1 MARKRTRGN
10 RQGTLYRRNAAGCWI
25 AAWYDHDGKRRE
37 RSTHTTDKAAAE
49 RILRK
54 RVTDAA
60 LRRDGVIDAR
70 AEAVSD
76 KARRPIG
83 EHLTDWRAVLVA
95 KGNGVKRVKMAFGRV
110 RRMLDDCG
118 FDTLAVVD
126 PAAVTQAIR
135 RMQDADAAPRTINGY
150 LQAFKQFIRWA
161 VAEGR
166 LAVNPLASVSMVKV
180 IGQRLNRRPLSPDE
194 LGWLVEVTAGGSPY
208 KRMSGLDRAMLYR
221 LATGT
226 GFRAAELASLRSASF
241 DLDADPPAITVK
253 AAYSKRRRDDR
264 QPIRPDLADEL
275 RPWLAE
281 RPVDTRVLD
290 LPDKLPPM
298 LRADLRQALARWI
311 RSTMDRAERRE
322 RRDSG
327 FLRDRDSEGRVV
339 DFHALRATFI
349 TMLVKSGASVKEA
362 QELARHSDPKLTMN
376 VYTKLGV
383 HDLAGALDRLPTATT
398 ERPGRDTLRAT
409 GTDVAAGI
417 DHSSRH
423 SSSNANQ
430 CDQARLCA
438 ASTDHDDHDPIP
450 VDAGK
455 SSYGAGIRD
464 GTRPSAALCTKA
476 TRETRT
482 RDLSFTKAPL
492 YQLS

>member
-1 MARKRTRGN
+1 MAGKRRRGN
-10 RQGTLYRRNAAGCWI
+10 GQGTLYRRTDRGPWI
-25 AAWYDHDGKRRE
+25 AAWYDHNGKRIE
-37 RSTHTTDKAAAE
+37 RSTRTTDKAAAE

-70 AEAVSD
+70 AEAVND
-76 KARRPIG
+76 QARRPIG
-83 EHLTDWRAVLVA
+83 EHLTDWRVALVA
-95 KGNGVKRVKMAFGRV
+95 RGNGLKRVKMAFGRV

-118 FDTLAVVD
+118 FDALAVVD

-180 IGQRLNRRPLSPDE
+180 IGQRRNRRPLSPDE

-226 GFRAAELASLRSASF
+226 GFRAAELGSLMSASF

-275 RPWLAE
+275 QPWLAE
-281 RPVDTRVLD
+281 RPIDTRVLD

-298 LRADLRQALARWI
+298 LRADMRRARASWI
-311 RSTMDRAERRE
+311 KAKTDRSE
-322 RRDSG
+322 RRDRRRSD
-327 FLRDRDSEGRVV
+327 FLASVDGEGRVV
-339 DFHALRATFI
+339 DFHALRATYI
-349 TMLVKSGASVKEA
+349 TMVVKSGASVKEA

-376 VYTKLGV
+376 VYTRLGV
-383 HDLAGALDRLPTATT
+383 HDLATALDRLPTPALD
-398 ERPGRDTLRAT
+398 RPDHDTLRAT
-409 GTDVAAGI
+409 GTDNATPGSSPGNSGADQCGQPRPGAGLSTPFGSRKTLCDAEKDDATRSGAA
-417 DHSSRH
+417 SSR
-423 SSSNANQ
+423 
-430 CDQARLCA
+430 
-438 ASTDHDDHDPIP
+438 
-450 VDAGK
+450 
-455 SSYGAGIRD
+455 
-464 GTRPSAALCTKA
+464 KA